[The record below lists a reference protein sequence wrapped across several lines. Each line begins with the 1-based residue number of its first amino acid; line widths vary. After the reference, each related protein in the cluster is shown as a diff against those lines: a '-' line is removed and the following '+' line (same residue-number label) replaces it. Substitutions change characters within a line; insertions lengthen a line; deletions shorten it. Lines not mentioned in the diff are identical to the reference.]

1 MILKPSKIKDHDF
14 WEMLKSR
21 NLIFN
26 REKFINSKKIKL
38 YDHLIWWFNNNR
50 ENFFFETYNNEKIY
64 FWQKKINLKKKKF
77 YIGGWWSNK
86 KKVNLLMVVY
96 ALRWQ
101 LKLNKKNS
109 KNYDWIA
116 VVKKNNSSVKKLTN
130 FLGYRNVSKNDDYY
144 EIIKNTFNVSHKKYY
159 YLHLNNNQ

>member
-50 ENFFFETYNNEKIY
+50 ENFFLKHITM
-64 FWQKKINLKKKKF
+64 KKFIFGKKKL
-77 YIGGWWSNK
+77 I
-86 KKVNLLMVVY
+86 
-96 ALRWQ
+96 
-101 LKLNKKNS
+101 
-109 KNYDWIA
+109 
-116 VVKKNNSSVKKLTN
+116 
-130 FLGYRNVSKNDDYY
+130 
-144 EIIKNTFNVSHKKYY
+144 
-159 YLHLNNNQ
+159 

>member
-1 MILKPSKIKDHDF
+1 MILKPLKVTDHDF
-14 WEMLKSR
+14 WEMLRSR

-38 YDHLIWWFNNNR
+38 CDHLIWWFKNHR
-50 ENFFFETYNNEKIY
+50 ENFVIKLTKEEKIF
-64 FWQKKINLKKKKF
+64 FWQNKIKTKNF
-77 YIGGWWSNK
+77 FYYIGGWWGNK
-86 KKVNLLMVVY
+86 KKVNLLMVSY

-101 LKLNKKNS
+101 LKLNKKNH

-116 VVKKNNSSVKKLTN
+116 VVKKNNRPVKKLTD
-130 FLGYRNVSKNDDYY
+130 FLGYRNVTRNDVQY

-159 YLHLNNNQ
+159 YLYLNTNL